1 MATKIQIMVCFDGGK
16 WMSDFIEAE
25 EEQTQKEALDAYM
38 KQYEQVRSGMEIVS
52 KLLPSIIHISVM
64 GE

>member
-1 MATKIQIMVCFDGGK
+1 MTRIQIMVCFDDGK

-25 EEQTQKEALDAYM
+25 EGQTQQQAIDTYM
-38 KQYEQVRSGMEIVS
+38 EQYEQVRNSMEIAS
-52 KLLPSIIHISVM
+52 KLLPSIIHISTM

>member
-1 MATKIQIMVCFDGGK
+1 MTRIQIMVCFDNGK
-16 WMSDFIEAE
+16 WLSDFIEAE
-25 EEQTQKEALDAYM
+25 EGQTQKEALDAYM
-38 KQYEQVRSGMEIVS
+38 KQYEQVRTSMEIAS